1 MTVVAAAGNGVAA
14 TRIARQHQPDVILM
28 DIRIAGGD
36 GITATRAIT
45 TDPACQ
51 HTRIIAVTTFD
62 LDEYVFGALRAGASG
77 FLLKST
83 RPADLVT
90 AIRTVV
96 AGDALLVSGR
106 RP

>member
-1 MTVVAAAGNGVAA
+1 MVTVPAVGRSRPTVVAAAGDGVAA

-28 DIRIAGGD
+28 DIRMAGGD

-77 FLLKST
+77 L
-83 RPADLVT
+83 PAEVHPP
-90 AIRTVV
+90 R
-96 AGDALLVSGR
+96 
-106 RP
+106 